1 MIGMNCARTDPQVEL
16 SHGSESEE
24 EGLQPRRRCVHVGV
38 LIITISIIVRS
49 STEWNSCTLS
59 FLSTSAKFF

>member
-24 EGLQPRRRCVHVGV
+24 EGLQPRRRCAHNYYIYYCSFVDGMEQ
-38 LIITISIIVRS
+38 LYAII
-49 STEWNSCTLS
+49 S
-59 FLSTSAKFF
+59 FNIC